1 MVRPCGDGRRRPALY
16 VRAMAAKQT
25 KEPDKVIDAA
35 MIQAVQIAAKITPY
49 RHARLSAAKLPCIDR
64 R

>member
-1 MVRPCGDGRRRPALY
+1 
-16 VRAMAAKQT
+16 
-25 KEPDKVIDAA
+25 VIDAA